1 MAAIT
6 SAALWHQ
13 IPELS
18 RAKRLSSLF
27 RTQKL
32 PRKQKRPEDSSG
44 RTFLQEKV
52 YHSRQIFPVNELLSL
67 AKPLD
72 CCAVLR
78 AQKSQ
83 IVQVASLQN
92 RVP

>member
-13 IPELS
+13 ILS
-18 RAKRLSSLF
+18 CRARKGYQALF

-44 RTFLQEKV
+44 RTFLQERV
-52 YHSRQIFPVNELLSL
+52 YHSRQIFPVDELLSL
-67 AKPLD
+67 AKLHD
-72 CCAVLR
+72 CYAVLR

-83 IVQVASLQN
+83 IVRGSVAAK
-92 RVP
+92 